1 MKPKFNVSE
10 LEDQCLPLQG
20 KLLPEEL
27 DIGEVDELIHVCEP
41 LSYDLSVQRLED
53 FLLVQGRVRV
63 VLSCECARCLR
74 AFPLVLDWPHWAAHL
89 PLSGEDS
96 VKLVDGEADLTPF
109 LREDTLLRFPQ
120 HPLCQPGCGGM
131 ARPKAGQSGEMTGSV
146 SDSGSVWSALNQL
159 KLK

>member
-10 LEDQCLPLQG
+10 LEDQNLQLQG

-27 DIGEVDELIHVCEP
+27 DVGEVDELIHVREP

-53 FLLVQGRVRV
+53 SLLVQGRVHV
-63 VLSCECARCLR
+63 VLACECARCLR
-74 AFPLVLDWPHWAAHL
+74 AFPLVLDWPHWTAHL

-131 ARPKAGQSGEMTGSV
+131 ARPKAGKSGEMTGRV